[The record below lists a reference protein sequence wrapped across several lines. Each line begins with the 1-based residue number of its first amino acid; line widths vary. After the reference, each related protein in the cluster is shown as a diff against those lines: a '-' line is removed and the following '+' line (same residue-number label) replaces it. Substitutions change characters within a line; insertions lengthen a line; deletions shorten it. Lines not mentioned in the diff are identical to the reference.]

1 LQEPIAAAIASAG
14 YAELREGYWLI
25 YDFGGGTFD
34 VSLVRSRSGRLQVL
48 DHDGDN
54 HLGGKDFDRLL
65 ARRAAD
71 FIRAQGKLGDF
82 RRSDSTLAAAFEK
95 LRVEGERVRIALS
108 SVETEPFHVDV
119 ARAGEAPVSV
129 DFKITRTE
137 LESLIRPI
145 ISRTVGICKQVLDR
159 SGVSPAELKRL
170 VLVGGPTLTPCLPA
184 IIESDLGVE
193 VKHFVDPSKAVAI
206 GAAIYASTQ
215 RIPAGMRPTA
225 ESCGPSLD
233 LSYEPMTNDPRPL
246 VAGELKGLTAGS
258 WEVRISANTG
268 DFVSGPIALRGVSFA
283 TRVQLRPN
291 SLNAF
296 EIAVFNKGA
305 AVPELGGKF
314 SIIHGTTIAKPV
326 LSQSVGV
333 ILADN
338 TVRWYLR
345 KGVNLAA
352 RQTVSHTTT
361 IPLRRGQ
368 SGYAVNVPLI
378 QGENEN
384 GDRNTLIGVIQI
396 RPENLS
402 QDLPAGSEV
411 IVTLSVDE
419 HSTTSAEAYV
429 PVLDQTFRQI
439 VKFGLETRSAEAIN
453 DGVKS
458 QRERLAELQ
467 KMADSLGDSEGAI
480 DDRVRLI
487 EELLEDGGSDER
499 NQAGQL
505 LQKVTG
511 LIDSL
516 ELKDKEANL
525 TQQFVASSDQVR
537 QLLDH
542 NDAKRGR
549 QHAALCVEFQS
560 AIDRADLRLAETK
573 FKAVQNLEYSLL
585 REHPGYWRALFEY
598 LCKEVLKTPR
608 ASEAR
613 VSIDEGKAAINKNDN
628 QGVIQACFALIR
640 LLPPSQQNKIPDSI
654 LSNVA

>member
-1 LQEPIAAAIASAG
+1 
-14 YAELREGYWLI
+14 
-25 YDFGGGTFD
+25 
-34 VSLVRSRSGRLQVL
+34 
-48 DHDGDN
+48 
-54 HLGGKDFDRLL
+54 
-65 ARRAAD
+65 
-71 FIRAQGKLGDF
+71 
-82 RRSDSTLAAAFEK
+82 
-95 LRVEGERVRIALS
+95 
-108 SVETEPFHVDV
+108 
-119 ARAGEAPVSV
+119 
-129 DFKITRTE
+129 
-137 LESLIRPI
+137 
-145 ISRTVGICKQVLDR
+145 
-159 SGVSPAELKRL
+159 
-170 VLVGGPTLTPCLPA
+170 
-184 IIESDLGVE
+184 
-193 VKHFVDPSKAVAI
+193 
-206 GAAIYASTQ
+206 
-215 RIPAGMRPTA
+215 
-225 ESCGPSLD
+225 
-233 LSYEPMTNDPRPL
+233 
-246 VAGELKGLTAGS
+246 
-258 WEVRISANTG
+258 
-268 DFVSGPIALRGVSFA
+268 
-283 TRVQLRPN
+283 
-291 SLNAF
+291 LNAF